1 VSLASF
7 LQVLGDHKKHAQI
20 AVRSRV
26 GYDGPR
32 SKDDKR
38 KKLYYGSDTHGID
51 VMEKACSDSFGQGYK
66 LAMDVLVGREV
77 SVELGRE
84 TGNGLQVTRPSKPS
98 VAVPSFFWA
107 AKC

>member
-1 VSLASF
+1 MHNCIRICHHYPIFKFALF
-7 LQVLGDHKKHAQI
+7 LHNQ
-20 AVRSRV
+20 
-26 GYDGPR
+26 
-32 SKDDKR
+32 DDKR

-98 VAVPSFFWA
+98 AAVPSFFWA